1 MNNLIVISETDLR
14 ELVREEIKT
23 GIQLANIKPIEPINK
38 DELITRLVAATI
50 LGISLPTLGKYTKEG
65 IFQSYR
71 IGSQIRYKKEEIL
84 NSLSKIQSFKYH

>member
-1 MNNLIVISETDLR
+1 MNNLIVISESDLR
-14 ELVREEIKT
+14 AVLTETIKT
-23 GIQLANIKPIEPINK
+23 ELANLKPTEPIK
-38 DELITRLVAATI
+38 DNQLITRLEASRI

-65 IFQSYR
+65 KIQSYR